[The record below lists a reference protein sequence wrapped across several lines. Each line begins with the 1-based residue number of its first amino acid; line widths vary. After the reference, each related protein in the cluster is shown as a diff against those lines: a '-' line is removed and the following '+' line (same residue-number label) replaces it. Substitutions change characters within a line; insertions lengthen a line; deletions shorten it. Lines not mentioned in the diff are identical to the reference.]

1 MSRETDSSS
10 SGPQGHGGA
19 AYPSGTPPYGIG
31 RSPSTDAAATAP
43 EENSVTSKP
52 STPESDGPKTETTLT
67 TRIRINIPGSRP
79 IPPVVVR
86 KAMGDT
92 SGTATTAGPQARPG
106 PAPQP
111 APEPPLAPRPRPT
124 RIEAEPEPARAPGQG
139 EGEESAS
146 NWFAPRKAAAPPQ
159 APDPAPPIAPFP
171 GAPTPPQAGPFP
183 GGPGGAPGGP
193 GAPASPQAGPF
204 PGGPGGAAGMPGAP
218 TAPQAGPFPGG
229 PGAPAGSFPG
239 GPGGAPGAPG
249 AGSAPPRGPMP
260 PAGPGPVQDA
270 MAPAPTGPGL
280 GWPPPGFSAHAGAQG
295 AGDPATTGAFPAPG
309 GADPDTTAFG
319 VLPDPNAGGPSG
331 PTAGPGFGP
340 GPVVGPGAGPVA
352 GVRSAEPP
360 GWPGPAVDPSVPAAP
375 RPGARPG
382 PAGPGPATGRVPAPG
397 AGHPAPPRQ
406 ESAPAPAARSAQSAQ
421 PARPAKKKGRSKAA
435 LLGGALVALIGVAY
449 GAGLLLN
456 HSDVPK
462 GTTVLGVDISGSRD
476 DAVAKL
482 QTAFGTRATAPL
494 QLSVGGKQVE
504 LKPEKAGLTL
514 DGQTTVRNATGSDY
528 NPVTVIGSLLGNE
541 RAADPVMPVDEEK
554 LAVALQELA
563 GTAGSVTEGTIT
575 FDTGK
580 AVAVPGTPGTTLD
593 VDGSVAKVIQAFRDT
608 VATGTAAVTEL
619 PVTTKAPVVDQA
631 ELDRAMKE
639 FAEPAMSANAVVK
652 VGGKSMAFG
661 AKSLPKILSMQV
673 VDGHLVEKYD
683 LEALKQTYGNH
694 FDGILITRGTGART
708 AVTPQ
713 DIAGALTKALRGKTT
728 AERTVVVD
736 TDAG

>member
-1 MSRETDSSS
+1 M
-10 SGPQGHGGA
+10 
-19 AYPSGTPPYGIG
+19 
-31 RSPSTDAAATAP
+31 
-43 EENSVTSKP
+43 TSKP
-52 STPESDGPKTETTLT
+52 SMPESEGPRTETTLT

-92 SGTATTAGPQARPG
+92 PGTAAPAGAEPQPRPG
-106 PAPQP
+106 A
-111 APEPPLAPRPRPT
+111 APRPAPAPPLTQRPQPT
-124 RIEAEPEPARAPGQG
+124 RIEAEPEPAGAAGQG
-139 EGEESAS
+139 EGEDTGS
-146 NWFAPRKAAAPPQ
+146 NWFAPRKAAAAPPQ
-159 APDPAPPIAPFP
+159 AAAPTPPPAGPFP
-171 GAPTPPQAGPFP
+171 GAPGGPTPPAGTYPGAPGAPGASAPPQAGPFP
-183 GGPGGAPGGP
+183 GGPGRAPAAPQGGPFPGGTGAPGGP
-193 GAPASPQAGPF
+193 GLPGAPGGPGPSAPPQAGPF
-204 PGGPGGAAGMPGAP
+204 PGGPGGAAGTPD
-218 TAPQAGPFPGG
+218 AGF
-229 PGAPAGSFPG
+229 
-239 GPGGAPGAPG
+239 
-249 AGSAPPRGPMP
+249 APPRATMP

-270 MAPAPTGPGL
+270 TAPAPAGPGF
-280 GWPPPGFSAHAGAQG
+280 GWPPPGFPAHGGGEGAGA
-295 AGDPATTGAFPAPG
+295 ATAATPAAG
-309 GADPDTTAFG
+309 GADPDTTEFG
-319 VLPDPNAGGPSG
+319 VLSDPNTGAPTG

-340 GPVVGPGAGPVA
+340 GPAMGTGAGPVGA
-352 GVRSAEPP
+352 VRTEEPP
-360 GWPGPAVDPSVPAAP
+360 GWPGPAVDSAARTAP
-375 RPGARPG
+375 RPGTRPG
-382 PAGPGPATGRVPAPG
+382 PAPGQASPIRRVPAPG
-397 AGHPAPPRQ
+397 AEHPAPPRQ
-406 ESAPAPAARSAQSAQ
+406 ESVPAPAPRPAPQ
-421 PARPAKKKGRSKAA
+421 PVRPAKKKGRSKVA
-435 LLGGALVALIGVAY
+435 LLGGALVALLGVAY

-462 GTTVLGVDISGSRD
+462 GTTVFGVDISGSRD
-476 DAVAKL
+476 DAAAKL

-504 LKPEKAGLTL
+504 LKPEKAGLSL

-528 NPVTVIGSLLGNE
+528 NPVTVIGSLLGKE
-541 RAADPVMPVDEEK
+541 RVADPVLPVDEEK

-563 GTAGSVTEGTIT
+563 GTAGSATEGTIT

-593 VDGSVAKVIQAFRDT
+593 VDGSTAKVVQAFRDM

-694 FDGILITRGTGART
+694 FDGILITRGTGDRT

-728 AERTVVVD
+728 AERTAVVE
-736 TDAG
+736 TNAG